1 MKVEKIKL
9 KTTSPAS
16 FSRAH
21 PPKIKQVAFQS
32 EMRDAEEKQFKEFAE
47 KLLSEIDKQG
57 EVLSN
62 NIALGEVEK
71 YKNLI
76 KKFLQE
82 VVARTYQFERRLR
95 VDASG
100 YQKNLSIVKKINSEM
115 EELTYLTL
123 QKQKNK
129 LSLLAKIGEI
139 RGLLVD
145 LIR

>member
-1 MKVEKIKL
+1 MKIEKIKL
-9 KTTSPAS
+9 KTTSPTS
-16 FSRAH
+16 SSRAH
-21 PPKIKQVAFQS
+21 PPKIKQVVFQS
-32 EMRDAEEKQFKEFAE
+32 EMRDAEERQFKEFTE

-57 EVLSN
+57 EILSN
-62 NIALGEVEK
+62 NIAFGEVEK

-82 VVARTYQFERRLR
+82 VVARTYQFEKRSG
-95 VDASG
+95 VDPKG
-100 YQKNLSIVKKINSEM
+100 YQKNLSIVKKVNSEM
-115 EELTYLTL
+115 EELTYFTL